1 MHRRQSTSKSKEANG
16 YPELSELPL
25 WYVTRSCTM
34 QATTAAAATAQ
45 EQKEQNRGEEEEH
58 NDIDDNRIRKEK
70 HIKFCRLPYHEHKNV
85 QHIRFNCSVRS
96 FQFNSDAPPNAHR
109 ATAKIIISMKFYVH
123 FSS

>member
-1 MHRRQSTSKSKEANG
+1 MHKRQSTSRSKEVYG

-34 QATTAAAATAQ
+34 QATTAAATAQ
-45 EQKEQNRGEEEEH
+45 EQKEQNREEEAH

-70 HIKFCRLPYHEHKNV
+70 HIKFCRLPYHEHKNI

-109 ATAKIIISMKFYVH
+109 ATAKIIISLILYVH